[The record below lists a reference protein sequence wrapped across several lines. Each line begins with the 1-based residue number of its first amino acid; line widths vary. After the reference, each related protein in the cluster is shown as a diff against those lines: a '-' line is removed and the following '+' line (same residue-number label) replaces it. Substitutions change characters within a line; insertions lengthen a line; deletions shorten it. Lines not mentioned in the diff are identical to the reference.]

1 MASDIS
7 MVTHVVEKPAAAVR
21 GGTLMFWTTKRFL
34 DIVISLLALPL
45 VTVISI
51 LLLLFNPF
59 FNRGPLMYRQERM
72 GLDLKPF
79 VAIKFRTM
87 VPSDQVTR
95 KANDPV
101 ERERITPLGGLLRR
115 TRVDELPQF
124 INILTGDMALIG
136 PRPDFME
143 HAEEYLTLIP
153 EYRERHSVRPG
164 LTGLSQVTLGYVQG
178 VEETRFKAQTDLA
191 YIEKANLLM
200 DLKILWLTVF
210 TLASF
215 EGQ

>member
-1 MASDIS
+1 MATDITIT
-7 MVTHVVEKPAAAVR
+7 THVVEKTSANRP
-21 GGTLMFWTTKRFL
+21 GGTSLFWTTKRIL
-34 DIVISLLALPL
+34 DIAISLLALPL
-45 VTVISI
+45 VAVVSLV
-51 LLLLFNPF
+51 LLVLNPF
-59 FNRGPLMYRQERM
+59 FNRGPLMYRQARM
-72 GLDLKPF
+72 GRDLEPF

-87 VPSDQVTR
+87 VPSAQVTR
-95 KANDPV
+95 GANDPV
-101 ERERITPLGGLLRR
+101 ERDRITPLGGLLRR
-115 TRVDELPQF
+115 TRIDELPQF

-136 PRPDFME
+136 PRPDYME
-143 HAEEYLTLIP
+143 HAEEFLSLIP
-153 EYRERHSVRPG
+153 EYRARHAVRPG

-191 YIEKANLLM
+191 YIERANLWM